1 MTFRYK
7 KAFLKRFNHSSAQE
21 KELIIDADG
30 QIRHY
35 YTTQFASYGLR
46 VKKLYDNGKD
56 KIFEARVSDKIRIV
70 WVESK
75 ELISFAIVGSHDE
88 VRRYIKTFRQP

>member
-1 MTFRYK
+1 MLFRYK
-7 KAFLKRFNHSSAQE
+7 KAYLKCFRYSSAQE
-21 KELIIDADG
+21 KELIIDADR

-35 YTTQFASYGLR
+35 YTTRIASYGLR

-56 KIFEARVSDKIRIV
+56 KVFEARVSDKIRIV

-75 ELISFAIVGSHDE
+75 ELISFAIIGSHNE
-88 VRRYIKTFRQP
+88 IRRYIKGK

>member
-1 MTFRYK
+1 MIFRYK
-7 KAFLKRFNHSSAQE
+7 KAYLNRFKHSSAQE
-21 KELIIDADG
+21 KQLIIDADK

-35 YTTQFASYGLR
+35 YTTQIASCGLR

-56 KIFEARVSDKIRIV
+56 KVFEARVSDKIRIV

-75 ELISFAIVGSHDE
+75 ELISFAIIGSHNE
-88 VRRYIKTFRQP
+88 VRRYIKTSR

>member
-1 MTFRYK
+1 MIFRYK
-7 KAFLKRFNHSSAQE
+7 KAYLNRFKHSSAQE
-21 KELIIDADG
+21 KQLIIDADK

-35 YTTQFASYGLR
+35 YTTQIASYGLR

-56 KIFEARVSDKIRIV
+56 KVFEARISDKIRIV

-75 ELISFAIVGSHDE
+75 ELIAFAIIGSHNE
-88 VRRYIKTFRQP
+88 VRRYIKTSR